1 MFTSHLIHGIHSSP
15 PLIDLVVRIANIDHR
30 AFHPAEDS
38 KDNGIQ
44 VLGFIHHD
52 VVHLGPWSGK
62 CPEFEIAI
70 MAKRQTRSLVPHCI
84 PDRLSVSYG
93 LKREVR
99 KLILRKSCKA
109 SKALEVITS
118 WLVLIALQKALHR
131 IEEDR
136 AVGTLRQ
143 RQPGTEGERFRH
155 GERGPNHI
163 GRECSHQLPLREAKA
178 PPDSAK
184 GDGMACR
191 TSHLFRKSRP
201 CVLGDASIEG
211 QIKAALR
218 AAPRKQLK
226 RARLSCTGIRVDTQT
241 FSLQEH
247 FPSLFLLC
255 YR

>member
-1 MFTSHLIHGIHSSP
+1 MPCSSYARSICGLHASGHRTHS
-15 PLIDLVVRIANIDHR
+15 
-30 AFHPAEDS
+30 
-38 KDNGIQ
+38 GG
-44 VLGFIHHD
+44 LG
-52 VVHLGPWSGK
+52 
-62 CPEFEIAI
+62 CN
-70 MAKRQTRSLVPHCI
+70 
-84 PDRLSVSYG
+84 
-93 LKREVR
+93 
-99 KLILRKSCKA
+99 A

-118 WLVLIALQKALHR
+118 WLILIALQKALHR

-136 AVGTLRQ
+136 AVGTLWQ

-191 TSHLFRKSRP
+191 TSHLLRKSGT

-226 RARLSCTGIRVDTQT
+226 RASLSCTGIRVDTQT

-255 YR
+255 YRFRKVNRASGHTPIDATT